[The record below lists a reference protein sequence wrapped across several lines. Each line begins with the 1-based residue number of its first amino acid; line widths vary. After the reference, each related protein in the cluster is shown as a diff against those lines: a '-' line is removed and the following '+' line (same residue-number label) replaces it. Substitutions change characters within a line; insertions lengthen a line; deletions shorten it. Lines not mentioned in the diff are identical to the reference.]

1 MRCLAPGRA
10 LSAVDHL
17 MKRCG
22 FFEQRLKEMK
32 NGEDKAMVILIGC
45 CTDDTVWYWVR
56 DKA

>member
-1 MRCLAPGRA
+1 M
-10 LSAVDHL
+10 SAVDHL